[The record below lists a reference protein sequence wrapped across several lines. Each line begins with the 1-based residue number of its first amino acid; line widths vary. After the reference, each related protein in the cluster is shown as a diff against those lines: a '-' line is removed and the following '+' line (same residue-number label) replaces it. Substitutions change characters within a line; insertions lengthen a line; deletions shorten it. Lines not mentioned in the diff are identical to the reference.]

1 MCGSDAKLI
10 SATLF
15 ELEAEDLRIDAANA
29 PKPKPGAAH
38 PRKKATKSKAVQKEA
53 PVIERAE
60 GTSSLLSD
68 YVKQR
73 KVLVAQM
80 LVDGSAVHHAVLG
93 AAAAVRDDRSNKILE
108 ARTVGAERR
117 DACVSFQLPARTRC

>member
-1 MCGSDAKLI
+1 MDQATRLTIRTTASLVRHSPRPAAAVLQRTELFPKEYMCGSDAKLI

-60 GTSSLLSD
+60 GMSSLLSD

-80 LVDGSAVHHAVLG
+80 LVDG
-93 AAAAVRDDRSNKILE
+93 N
-108 ARTVGAERR
+108 AEIGR
-117 DACVSFQLPARTRC
+117 AHV